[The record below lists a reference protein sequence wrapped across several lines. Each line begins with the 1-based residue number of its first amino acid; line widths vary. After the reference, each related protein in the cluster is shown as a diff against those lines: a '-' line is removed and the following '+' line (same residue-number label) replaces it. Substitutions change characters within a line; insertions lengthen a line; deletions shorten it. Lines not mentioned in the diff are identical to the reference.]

1 MEFRPLTP
9 EALPALHP
17 YFVQS
22 SFRLSDFTLGYLLMW
37 LPYAKTAIA
46 EAEGCLLMRSEF
58 GGKVRYSY
66 PLHPQTDEAAE
77 LRALE
82 ALEAWCVEHREHLAL
97 TSIPLERL
105 PLLTHRYGRD
115 LILNNPRTWRDYL
128 YNFTDFVDYAGKR
141 FAGQRNHVSK
151 FRRNTSQATFRLM
164 TRDDLPAIKAFLH
177 DYAARQYAK
186 HSFIANEELHGT
198 SQLLEAFE
206 PLHQIGGVLEA
217 DGRII
222 AVTLGEIVGDTLVVH
237 VEKALVE
244 YEGAYP
250 TIAQAF
256 ARACQRDGLRYINR
270 EDDAGDCGLRK
281 SKLQY
286 NPIRLLDKYTLIP
299 RRVIESLEVLPEI
312 HSERL
317 TLRAVSDDD
326 VHAYGK
332 LARDLERSKVWGWDW
347 RDDWKQEGD
356 PRDKWFL
363 EMSRADF
370 RKKNEVPL
378 GLYLDD
384 TLIGEGVFHAFTY
397 DNGVELGIRLL
408 PEYEHH
414 GCATEAMRTMAN
426 YALCF
431 WGLERVTAKCY
442 HDNLPSYRMLQ
453 AAGLR
458 PTYSDD
464 TFHYFARTPKN

>member
-1 MEFRPLTP
+1 MDFHPLTA
-9 EALPALHP
+9 EELPTLHP
-17 YFVQS
+17 YLS
-22 SFRLSDFTLGYLLMW
+22 CSPFRLSDFTLGYLLMW
-37 LPYAKTAIA
+37 LPYAKPAIA
-46 EAEGCLLMRSEF
+46 LTEGCLLMRCEF
-58 GGKVRYSY
+58 GGKIRFTY
-66 PLHPQTDEAAE
+66 PLHPTADEAAE

-82 ALEAWCVEHREHLAL
+82 ALEQWCVDQREHLAL

-141 FAGQRNHVSK
+141 FSGQRNHVSK
-151 FRRNTSQATFRLM
+151 FRRNTPDATFRLM
-164 TRDDLPAIKAFLH
+164 TPDDLPAIKTFLQA
-177 DYAARQYAK
+177 YAARQYAK
-186 HSFIANEELHGT
+186 HSFFATEEMHGT
-198 SQLLEAFE
+198 LKVLDAFDA
-206 PLHQIGGVLEA
+206 LHQIGGLLELN
-217 DGRII
+217 GEVI
-222 AVTLGEIVGDTLVVH
+222 AITFGEIIGDTLVVH

-256 ARACQRDGLRYINR
+256 ARACQREGLLYINR

-299 RRVIESLEVLPEI
+299 RRVIETLDVIPEI
-312 HSERL
+312 LSERL
-317 TLRAVSDDD
+317 VLRAVRDDE

-332 LARDLERSKVWGWDW
+332 LARDVELNKYWGWDW
-347 RDDWKQEGD
+347 RTAWKEEGD

-363 EMSRADF
+363 DLVRVDF
-370 RKKNEVPL
+370 LNKNEVPL
-378 GLYLDD
+378 GIFLED
-384 TLIGEGVFHAFTY
+384 TFVGEAVFHAFTY
-397 DNGVELGIRLL
+397 DNAVELGIRLL
-408 PEYEHH
+408 PDYKHQ
-414 GCATEAMRTMAN
+414 GYATEAMRAMAN

-442 HDNLPSYRMLQ
+442 RDNLPSQRMLQ
-453 AAGLR
+453 ASGLR
-458 PTYSDD
+458 LVRSDD
-464 TFHYFARTPKN
+464 TFHYFERTAKN